1 MSIVSTCIKLWS
13 YRQNTVLSLKLYLIY
28 KMCGGTKMKMVKVL
42 AALSAATLALVGCNS
57 KSSTIKLGSI
67 GPLSGNYAVYGGDCK
82 NGIELAVNEINAAG
96 GINGQKIELLAE
108 DDEGQPEKSV
118 SAYKKLTTK
127 DGVKLIIGSLTSGCA
142 IAITPLAQAQ
152 KIVQIAPAATA
163 PAVTDAGNY
172 IFRAC
177 YDDPFQGTVG
187 GKFAA
192 ETLGA
197 KRAAILYDI
206 GNDYSVGLYENF
218 KTSFEANGG
227 EIVSLE
233 SYSTGDKDFNAQ
245 LTKIKNAN
253 PDVVYLPDYYSTVA
267 LIVKQLRA
275 QGIDTPIV
283 GADGWDGL
291 TENAGDEVLNG
302 FYSNHYAADSTDEKV
317 QNFVKNYKEKYT
329 LTPTSFGALG
339 YDSVY
344 MLKDAI
350 EKAGTADSEKVRE
363 ALEATNG
370 SYVTGHLTF
379 NEKHNPVKGAVIV
392 ELVKGDDGKLTTV
405 YKTTVNP

>member
-1 MSIVSTCIKLWS
+1 
-13 YRQNTVLSLKLYLIY
+13 
-28 KMCGGTKMKMVKVL
+28 MKMVKVM
-42 AALSAATLALVGCNS
+42 AALSAVAMALLGCNS
-57 KSSTIKLGSI
+57 KSSTIKIGSI
-67 GPLSGNYAVYGGDCK
+67 GPLTGPYAVYGGDCK
-82 NGIELAVNEINAAG
+82 NGVELAINEINAAG
-96 GINGQKIELLAE
+96 GVNGQQIELIAE
-108 DDEGQPEKSV
+108 DDEGQAEKSV
-118 SAYKKLTTK
+118 SAYKKLVTK
-127 DGVKLIIGSLTSGCA
+127 DGVKLIVGSLTSGCA

-152 KIVQIAPAATA
+152 KVVQIAPAATA

-197 KRAAILYDI
+197 KNAAILYDI
-206 GNDYSVGLYENF
+206 GNDYSVGLTENF
-218 KTSFEANGG
+218 KASFEAQGG
-227 EIVSLE
+227 SIVALE

-253 PDVVYLPDYYSTVA
+253 PDVVYLPDYYGTVA

-275 QGIDTPIV
+275 QGIETPIV

-291 TENAGDEVLNG
+291 TENAGTEVLNG
-302 FYSNHYAADSTDEKV
+302 FYSNHYAADSTEPKV
-317 QNFVKNYKEKYT
+317 QNFVKNYKEKYS
-329 LTPTSFGALG
+329 LTPTSFAALG

-344 MLKDAI
+344 MLRDAI
-350 EKAGTADSEKVRE
+350 EKAASADSEKVRQ
-363 ALEATNG
+363 ALEETNG
-370 SYVTGHLTF
+370 DYVTGNLKF

-392 ELVKGDDGKLTTV
+392 ELVQDGEGKLTTV